1 MSTGT
6 EDRRTVT
13 EPPEDEHALVGA
25 YALDAVDERE
35 RAEFE
40 RHLAGCPL
48 CSADVPAFREVL
60 ARLARSA
67 QTEPPAD
74 LVARAVRQA
83 HAVSQDPPPRRGL
96 WIRLL
101 RRRGERGRG

>member
-6 EDRRTVT
+6 DDRRTAT
-13 EPPEDEHALVGA
+13 EPPEDEHAMVGA

-40 RHLAGCPL
+40 VHLAGCPL
-48 CSADVPAFREVL
+48 CSVDVPAFREVL

-67 QTEPPAD
+67 QTTPPAD

-83 HAVSQDPPPRRGL
+83 HAVHQDPPPRRGL
-96 WIRLL
+96 WWARLL
-101 RRRGERGRG
+101 RRRGRG

>member
-6 EDRRTVT
+6 EDLRTAP

-25 YALDAVDERE
+25 YALNAVDARE

-40 RHLAGCPL
+40 VHLAGCPL

-67 QTEPPAD
+67 QSEPPAD
-74 LVARAVRQA
+74 LVARTVRQA
-83 HAVSQDPPPRRGL
+83 QAVRQDPPPRRRP
-96 WIRLL
+96 WDRLL
-101 RRRGERGRG
+101 RRRGRRG